1 MYPLLT
7 YKHQCL
13 NPSLMMRLLVLCTLG
28 MLVCNGPASAKI
40 VPPPA
45 ITAPLGDP
53 QELETFINSVVNT
66 QLEEMHIASAV
77 VVIVKDGQVL
87 LSKGY
92 GYADIEKEIR
102 AMVGGEI

>member
-13 NPSLMMRLLVLCTLG
+13 NPSLIMRLLVLCTLG
-28 MLVCNGPASAKI
+28 MLVCNVPASAKI

-53 QELETFINSVVNT
+53 QELETFINDVVKK
-66 QLEEMHIASAV
+66 QLEEMYIASAV

-92 GYADIEKEIR
+92 G
-102 AMVGGEI
+102 